1 LGLAQEQVLALAL
14 ALEQVLALALEGCM
28 ELRQILDLYL

>member
-1 LGLAQEQVLALAL
+1 LAQEQVLALAL